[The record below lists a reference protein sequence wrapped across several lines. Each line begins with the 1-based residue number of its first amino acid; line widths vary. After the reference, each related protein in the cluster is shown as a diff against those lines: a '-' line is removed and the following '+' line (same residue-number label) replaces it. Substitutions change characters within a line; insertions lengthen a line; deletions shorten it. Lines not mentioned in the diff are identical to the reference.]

1 MNQYGKGI
9 WAGTIRYDTPKFWVY
24 FGTPDEGFFMSTAN
38 YDAGSWKPLNHLW
51 KTKAWD
57 DCCPFW
63 NDDGLAYF
71 ITTNFADNYKIHLFK
86 MSGDGKKIDM
96 ESDFIIHQSEGSEAN
111 KLYKINGIY
120 FF

>member
-1 MNQYGKGI
+1 
-9 WAGTIRYDTPKFWVY
+9 
-24 FGTPDEGFFMSTAN
+24 MSTAN
-38 YDAGSWKPLNHLW
+38 YAAAWKPLHHLW

-63 NDDGLAYF
+63 NYNKQAYF

-111 KLYKINGIY
+111 KLFKIN
-120 FF
+120 